1 MFTWLLH
8 ILGLV
13 AKRLHLIK
21 KEKERKKEKFSNA
34 KKRVWER
41 EGGDES
47 YCHNILTFSVI
58 SDGHPP
64 QHDD

>member
-1 MFTWLLH
+1 MFTSLLH

-41 EGGDES
+41 EGG
-47 YCHNILTFSVI
+47 
-58 SDGHPP
+58 
-64 QHDD
+64 